1 MPSTDCPMRD
11 AITIIRNNKLKTI
24 IEMKERIVD
33 FLVINNCPWVLPDN
47 PTDATGIIVLLE
59 NNLVVIDLKTEGYP
73 QFQHHHHCFSLSES
87 PVTSINYVVE
97 AFRGFLKYSVASNEK
112 MNSEQQ
118 KLLQN
123 SSNNANNNSILVSSG
138 GTTASTP
145 FFSSLPYPIS
155 GGLKCTKHN
164 IFPYNELLI
173 TG

>member
-1 MPSTDCPMRD
+1 LPSTDCPMKD

-33 FLVINNCPWVLPDN
+33 FLVIDNCPWVIPDS
-47 PTDATGIIVLLE
+47 PTDVSGIIVLLE

-87 PVTSINYVVE
+87 PVTDIHYVVDPLRI
-97 AFRGFLKYSVASNEK
+97 FFKCLVASTEK
-112 MNSEQQ
+112 MNSQLEQQ
-118 KLLQN
+118 KTMQN
-123 SSNNANNNSILVSSG
+123 STNTNSILVSTG

-145 FFSSLPYPIS
+145 FFSNLPYPIS
-155 GGLKCTKHN
+155 GGLKCTKTN
-164 IFPYNELLI
+164 IFSYNELLI